1 MLENTL
7 KKLAL
12 TEPKKMITY
21 PLIVFLVAVLVLAV
35 HFPNL
40 GTDLKGGVVITLHG
54 GNVNSLDVETLLK
67 QQNFDVTV
75 REIKSITGDTRI
87 EIRASTDVNVQG
99 IIDIVKSKYP
109 GVTISQTQFGPS
121 LSRTAQEQSLKAVSM
136 AFIGMAVVV
145 FLFFRIPLPSLT
157 VIFSAF
163 SDMVIALALMSVFG
177 LELTQATIAA
187 LLMLIGYS
195 VDSNILLTTKLLR
208 RKEDTIEGAYF
219 SAVSTGFTMS
229 TTTLGA
235 LTSLWVLSQAEVI
248 DMIATVLIFGLLA
261 DFMNTWIL
269 NAGVLRWYLQRGEKR

>member
-7 KKLAL
+7 KKLAA
-12 TEPKKMITY
+12 TDPKKMITY
-21 PLIVFLVAVLVLAV
+21 PLIVFLVAVLILAV

-40 GTDLKGGVVITLHG
+40 GTDLKGGVVVTLHG
-54 GNVNSLDVETLLK
+54 GNVDSKEVESLLK
-67 QQNFDVTV
+67 QENFDVVV
-75 REIKSITGDTRI
+75 REVKSITGDTKI
-87 EIRASTDVNVQG
+87 EIRASTDVNVQH
-99 IIDIVKSKYP
+99 IIEVVKSKYP
-109 GVTISQTQFGPS
+109 DVTISQTQFGPS
-121 LSRTAQEQSLKAVSM
+121 LSRTAQEQSLKAVSL
-136 AFIGMAVVV
+136 AFLGMAVVV
-145 FLFFRIPLPSLT
+145 FLFFRVPVPSLT

-163 SDMVIALALMSVFG
+163 SDMTIALALMSIFG

-208 RKEDTIEGAYF
+208 RKEDTVEDAYF

-235 LTSLWVLSQAEVI
+235 LASLWILSQAEVI
-248 DMIATVLIFGLLA
+248 DMIAIVLIFGLLA

-269 NAGVLRWYLQRGEKR
+269 NAGVLRWYIQRGEKR

>member
-7 KKLAL
+7 KKLASA
-12 TEPKKMITY
+12 EPRKMITY
-21 PLIVFLVAVLVLAV
+21 PLIIFLVSVLVLAV

-54 GNVNSLDVETLLK
+54 GNADSQEVENLLK
-67 QQNFDVTV
+67 QQGFDVTV

-87 EIRASTDVNVQG
+87 EIKAPTEVNVQE
-99 IIDIVKSKYP
+99 IIGIVKSKYP
-109 GVTISQTQFGPS
+109 DVTISQTQFGPS
-121 LSRTAQEQSLKAVSM
+121 FSRTAQEQSLKAVSM

>member
-7 KKLAL
+7 KKLAA
-12 TEPKKMITY
+12 TDPKKMITY
-21 PLIVFLVAVLVLAV
+21 PLIVFLVAVLILAV

-40 GTDLKGGVVITLHG
+40 GTDLKGGVVVTLHG
-54 GNVNSLDVETLLK
+54 GNVDSKEVESLLK
-67 QQNFDVTV
+67 QENFDVAV
-75 REIKSITGDTRI
+75 REVKSITGDTKV
-87 EIRASTDVNVQG
+87 EIRASTDVNVQH
-99 IIDIVKSKYP
+99 IIEVVKSKYP
-109 GVTISQTQFGPS
+109 DVTISQTQFGPS
-121 LSRTAQEQSLKAVSM
+121 LSRTAQEQSLKAVSL
-136 AFIGMAVVV
+136 AFLGMAVVV
-145 FLFFRIPLPSLT
+145 FLFFRVPVPSLT

-163 SDMVIALALMSVFG
+163 SDMTIALALMSIFG

-208 RKEDTIEGAYF
+208 RKEDTVEDAYF

-235 LTSLWVLSQAEVI
+235 LTSLWILSQAEVI
-248 DMIATVLIFGLLA
+248 DMIAIVLIFGLLA

-269 NAGVLRWYLQRGEKR
+269 NAGVLRWYIQRGEKR